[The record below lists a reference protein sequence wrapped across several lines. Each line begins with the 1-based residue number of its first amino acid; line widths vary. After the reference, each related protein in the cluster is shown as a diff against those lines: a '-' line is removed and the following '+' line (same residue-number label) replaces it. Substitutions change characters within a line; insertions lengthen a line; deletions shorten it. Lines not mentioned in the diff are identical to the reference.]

1 MLVSSSTWKWLGS
14 VTLAGLL
21 LASSI
26 PALATT
32 EIKTTTID
40 PSKPVL
46 VTSASTPIMK
56 GTYTQVVRK
65 QMQWIASPVKVV
77 AEEVVASESVNSV
90 PSPSASVTVAQKL
103 TEPKKAEQVVQVQV
117 QVLADQAPK
126 SSIDKP
132 EPVQVAAAPKQQVSR
147 SGSSNLVDNALSLQG
162 VPYVFGGSSTK
173 GFDCSG
179 YTQYVFKGSGSSLPR
194 SSYDQFNAGSS
205 VKRENLQLGDLVF
218 FTTYAKG
225 PSHVGIYIGGG
236 SFVHASN
243 SGVTTTSL
251 SDSYYAGR
259 YLGARRVN

>member
-1 MLVSSSTWKWLGS
+1 MDHFLVVSSSSLRWLGS
-14 VTLAGLL
+14 ITLASLL

-26 PALATT
+26 PALAS
-32 EIKTTTID
+32 EQNKTITVN
-40 PSKPVL
+40 PSKPLL
-46 VTSASTPIMK
+46 VASASIPK

-65 QMQWIASPVKVV
+65 QMQWIASPVDDVDGGAVTKSVPAPNATVVV
-77 AEEVVASESVNSV
+77 AQNASTQ
-90 PSPSASVTVAQKL
+90 PA
-103 TEPKKAEQVVQVQV
+103 KAVQ
-117 QVLADQAPK
+117 ATQAPK
-126 SSIDKP
+126 PSNINTKP
-132 EPVQVAAAPKQQVSR
+132 VNVAATPKQQVSR
-147 SGSSNLVDNALSLQG
+147 SGSSTLVNNALSLQG

-194 SSYDQFNAGSS
+194 SSYDQFKTGSS
-205 VKRENLQLGDLVF
+205 VTRENLQTGDLVF

-243 SGVTTTSL
+243 TGVRVTSL

>member
-1 MLVSSSTWKWLGS
+1 M
-14 VTLAGLL
+14 AGLL

-32 EIKTTTID
+32 EIIITTID
-40 PSKPVL
+40 PAKPLL
-46 VTSASTPIMK
+46 VTSDSTSIIK
-56 GTYTQVVRK
+56 GNYTQVVRK

-77 AEEVVASESVNSV
+77 AEEVVASESVKSV
-90 PSPSASVTVAQKL
+90 PAPSPSVTVAQKL
-103 TEPKKAEQVVQVQV
+103 PEPKKPEQAVQVRAAQTT
-117 QVLADQAPK
+117 K
-126 SSIDKP
+126 SSNNKP

-147 SGSSNLVDNALSLQG
+147 SVSSNLVDNALSLQG

-194 SSYDQFNAGSS
+194 SSYDQFNEGSS
-205 VKRENLQLGDLVF
+205 VQRENLQSGDLVF

>member
-1 MLVSSSTWKWLGS
+1 
-14 VTLAGLL
+14 LAGLL

-40 PSKPVL
+40 PSKPLL
-46 VTSASTPIMK
+46 VTSASTSIIK

-65 QMQWIASPVKVV
+65 QMQWIASPVKVA
-77 AEEVVASESVNSV
+77 AEEVVASESVKSV
-90 PSPSASVTVAQKL
+90 PAPSASVTVAQKL
-103 TEPKKAEQVVQVQV
+103 TEPRKPEQPEQAVQVV
-117 QVLADQAPK
+117 AAQAPK
-126 SSIDKP
+126 SSNNKP
-132 EPVQVAAAPKQQVSR
+132 EPVQIAAAPKQQVSR
-147 SGSSNLVDNALSLQG
+147 SVSSNLVDNALSLQG

-194 SSYDQFNAGSS
+194 SSYDQFNEGSS
-205 VKRENLQLGDLVF
+205 LQRENLQSGDLVF